1 MARQKIVAG
10 NWKMN
15 GSSESINQLVVGL
28 NAAIENTPVEV
39 VVAPSFPYLAQVDNL
54 LEKSSIKM
62 ASQNVS
68 EQGSGAFTGEVS
80 ISMLQ
85 DFAVDYVLIGHSER
99 RSIYGETDQVIAEK
113 AKALLATELTP
124 VLCIGESLEQREQ
137 NITLDVCFSQ
147 IDAVLNLI
155 GVNAFEQVVIAYEPV
170 WAIGTGLSAS
180 AEQAQEVHKAIR
192 EHIAKSDEVV
202 SEKVRIIYGGSV
214 KASSSSDLFAMPDI
228 DGALVGGASLKV
240 EEFIGIVKSAG

>member
-1 MARQKIVAG
+1 MARQKVVAG

-28 NAAIENTPVEV
+28 SAAMENIPVEV

-54 LEKSSIKM
+54 LEKSAIKM
-62 ASQNVS
+62 AAQNVS
-68 EQGSGAFTGEVS
+68 EQESGAFTGEVS

-85 DFAVDYVLIGHSER
+85 DFAVDYVLVGHSER
-99 RSIYGETDQVIAEK
+99 RSIYGETDQLVAQKVEK
-113 AKALLATELTP
+113 LLAAGIVP
-124 VLCIGESLEQREQ
+124 VLCIGESLEQREKE
-137 NITLDVCFSQ
+137 ITLDVVFSQ
-147 IDAVLNLI
+147 INAVLELV
-155 GVNAFEQVVIAYEPV
+155 GVAAFEQIVVAYEPV

-180 AEQAQEVHKAIR
+180 AEQAQEVHKAVR

>member
-147 IDAVLNLI
+147 IDAVLNLV

>member
-147 IDAVLNLI
+147 IDAVLNLV

-202 SEKVRIIYGGSV
+202 SEKVRIIYGGS
-214 KASSSSDLFAMPDI
+214 SSDLFAMPDI

>member
-28 NAAIENTPVEV
+28 NAAIDDAPVEV

-54 LEKSSIKM
+54 LEKSLIKM
-62 ASQNVS
+62 AAQNVS
-68 EQGSGAFTGEVS
+68 EQSSGAFTGEVS

-85 DFAVDYVLIGHSER
+85 DFAVDYVLVGHSER
-99 RSIYGETDQVIAEK
+99 RSIYGEIDQVIAEK
-113 AKALLATELTP
+113 TKALLASELTP
-124 VLCIGESLEQREQ
+124 VLCIGESLEEREQ

-147 IDAVLNLI
+147 IDAVLNLV
-155 GVNAFEQVVIAYEPV
+155 GVNAFEQIVIAYEPV

>member
-1 MARQKIVAG
+1 MARQKVVAG

-28 NAAIENTPVEV
+28 SAAMENIPVEV

-54 LEKSSIKM
+54 LEKSAIKM
-62 ASQNVS
+62 AAQNVS
-68 EQGSGAFTGEVS
+68 EQESGAFTGEVS

-99 RSIYGETDQVIAEK
+99 RSIYGETDQLVAQKVEK
-113 AKALLATELTP
+113 LLAAGIVP
-124 VLCIGESLEQREQ
+124 VLCIGESLEQREKE
-137 NITLDVCFSQ
+137 ITLDVVFSQ
-147 IDAVLNLI
+147 INAVLELV
-155 GVNAFEQVVIAYEPV
+155 GVAAFEQIVVAYEPV

-180 AEQAQEVHKAIR
+180 AEQAQEVHKAVR

>member
-15 GSSESINQLVVGL
+15 GSSESINQLVVCL

-147 IDAVLNLI
+147 IDAVLNLV

-214 KASSSSDLFAMPDI
+214 KSSSSSDLFAMPDI

>member
-28 NAAIENTPVEV
+28 NAAVDNTPVEV

-54 LEKSSIKM
+54 LEKSPIKM
-62 ASQNVS
+62 AAQNVS
-68 EQGSGAFTGEVS
+68 EQVSGAFTGEVS
-80 ISMLQ
+80 VSMLQ
-85 DFAVDYVLIGHSER
+85 DFAVEYVLVGHSER
-99 RSIYGETDQVIAEK
+99 RSIYGETDKLIAEK
-113 AKALLATELTP
+113 VKTLLASELTP
-124 VLCIGESLEQREQ
+124 VLCIGESLEQRES

-147 IDAVLNLI
+147 IDAVLNLV
-155 GVNAFEQVVIAYEPV
+155 GVNAFEQIVIAYEPV

-192 EHIAKSDEVV
+192 EHIAKSDEVI
-202 SEKVRIIYGGSV
+202 SEKTRIIYGGSV

-240 EEFIGIVKSAG
+240 EEFIGIVNSAG

>member
-15 GSSESINQLVVGL
+15 GSSESISQLVVGL
-28 NAAIENTPVEV
+28 NAAMDDFSAEV

-54 LEKSSIKM
+54 LEKSPIKM
-62 ASQNVS
+62 AAQNVS
-68 EQGSGAFTGEVS
+68 EQASGAFTGEVS
-80 ISMLQ
+80 VSMLQ
-85 DFAVDYVLIGHSER
+85 DFAVDYVLVGHSER
-99 RSIYGETDQVIAEK
+99 RSIYGETNQLVAEK
-113 AKALLATELTP
+113 VKALLDAHLVP

-147 IDAVLNLI
+147 IEAVLDLV
-155 GVNAFEQVVIAYEPV
+155 GVAAFENIVVAYEPV

-180 AEQAQEVHKAIR
+180 AEQAQEVHKAVR
-192 EHIAKSDEVV
+192 EHIAKSDEVI

-214 KASSSSDLFAMPDI
+214 KASTSSDLFTMPDI

-240 EEFIGIVKSAG
+240 EEFIGVVKSAG

>member
-10 NWKMN
+10 NRKMT

-28 NAAIENTPVEV
+28 NAAIENAPVEV

-54 LEKSSIKM
+54 LEKSPIKM

-113 AKALLATELTP
+113 AKALLATDLVP
-124 VLCIGESLEQREQ
+124 GLCIGESLEQREQ

-147 IDAVLNLI
+147 IDAVLNLV

-214 KASSSSDLFAMPDI
+214 KASTSSDLFAMPDI

>member
-15 GSSESINQLVVGL
+15 GSSESISQLVVGL
-28 NAAIENTPVEV
+28 NAAMDDFSAEV

-54 LEKSSIKM
+54 LEKSPIKM
-62 ASQNVS
+62 AAQNVS
-68 EQGSGAFTGEVS
+68 EQASGAFTGEVS
-80 ISMLQ
+80 VSMLQ
-85 DFAVDYVLIGHSER
+85 DFAVDYVLVGHSER
-99 RSIYGETDQVIAEK
+99 RSIYGETNQLVAEK
-113 AKALLATELTP
+113 VKALLDAHLVP

-147 IDAVLNLI
+147 IDAVLDLV
-155 GVNAFEQVVIAYEPV
+155 GVAAFENVVVAYEPV

-180 AEQAQEVHKAIR
+180 AEQAQEVHKAVR
-192 EHIAKSDEVV
+192 EHIAKSDEVI

-214 KASSSSDLFAMPDI
+214 KASTSSDLFTMPDI

>member
-28 NAAIENTPVEV
+28 NAAIENAPVEV

-147 IDAVLNLI
+147 IDAVLNLV

>member
-113 AKALLATELTP
+113 AKTLLATELTP

>member
-28 NAAIENTPVEV
+28 TAAIENTPVEV

-147 IDAVLNLI
+147 IDAVLNLV

>member
-1 MARQKIVAG
+1 MARQKVVAG

-28 NAAIENTPVEV
+28 SAAMENVPVEV

-54 LEKSSIKM
+54 LEKSAIKM
-62 ASQNVS
+62 AAQNVS
-68 EQGSGAFTGEVS
+68 EQNSGAFTGEVS

-85 DFAVDYVLIGHSER
+85 DFAVDYVLVGHSER
-99 RSIYGETDQVIAEK
+99 RSIYGETDQLVAQK
-113 AKALLATELTP
+113 VALLLEAGLVP
-124 VLCIGESLEQREQ
+124 VLCIGESLAQREK
-137 NITLDVCFSQ
+137 NITLDVIFSQ
-147 IDAVLNLI
+147 INAVLERV
-155 GVNAFEQVVIAYEPV
+155 GVAAFEQIVIAYEPV

-180 AEQAQEVHKAIR
+180 AEQAQEVHKAVR

-202 SEKVRIIYGGSV
+202 SDKVRIIYGGSV
-214 KASSSSDLFAMPDI
+214 KASTSSDLFAMPDI

>member
-85 DFAVDYVLIGHSER
+85 DFAVDYALIGHSER

-147 IDAVLNLI
+147 IDAVLNLV

>member
-28 NAAIENTPVEV
+28 NATIENTPVEV

-85 DFAVDYVLIGHSER
+85 DFAVDYVLVGHSER

-147 IDAVLNLI
+147 IDAVLNLV